1 MSGAARVN
9 DPIEHTGSLTGLL
22 AGLAIGAI
30 GAALVVGT
38 GGLAAVA
45 IVGASAAT
53 GAGVGQLIGSLSFCN
68 HQTGQIVS
76 GSSNVYINGEPA
88 ARAHVDQAKCDEH
101 SSRPQVIAQGSSNV
115 YINGHPAARVGDRT
129 ACDAKIVV
137 GSSNVF
143 IGGGTETTDPIN
155 PEVPELLERGI
166 LLVGLASA
174 FVLASPVIVIAVLV
188 GGVAG
193 GTVGSLGGA
202 QLFGEGSDGQKLMA
216 FSGALFGGGLGAK
229 GGKWFDTRY
238 DIKVQGVGSNFGNL
252 KITPKGAVKV
262 SNIAESEAA
271 LGRASQAR
279 ADLPQSKELKVKT
292 VSSNDKKTL
301 SGWGNKKPEGYERI
315 SAGQV
320 KAKSEEIGHEVK
332 SHPYDRDYKGQY
344 FSSHAEKQMSI
355 ASPNHPLGVSK
366 PMCTDC
372 QGYFSQLAKY
382 SKVEQTV
389 ADPKAIRIFKTD
401 GSVETIMRSE

>member
-1 MSGAARVN
+1 MSAAARLN

-45 IVGASAAT
+45 IVGAFAAT
-53 GAGVGQLIGSLSFCN
+53 GAGVGQLIGSLSCCN
-68 HQTGQIVS
+68 HQTGQILS

-88 ARAHVDQAKCDEH
+88 ARAHADQAKCDEH
-101 SSRPQVIAQGSSNV
+101 SSTPQVIAQGSSNV
-115 YINGHPAARVGDRT
+115 YINGHPAARVGDCT

-137 GSSNVF
+137 GSSSVF

-155 PEVPELLERGI
+155 PEVPELLTRGI

-174 FVLASPVIVIAVLV
+174 FVLVSPVIVIAGLV
-188 GGVAG
+188 GGIAG

-202 QLFGEGSDGQKLMA
+202 QLFGEGTDGQKLMA
-216 FSGALFGGGLGAK
+216 FGGALLGGGLGAK

-238 DIKVQGVGSNFGNL
+238 DIKVQDVGSNLGNL
-252 KITPKGAVKV
+252 KITPKGATKV

-279 ADLPQSKELKVKT
+279 
-292 VSSNDKKTL
+292 
-301 SGWGNKKPEGYERI
+301 
-315 SAGQV
+315 
-320 KAKSEEIGHEVK
+320 
-332 SHPYDRDYKGQY
+332 
-344 FSSHAEKQMSI
+344 
-355 ASPNHPLGVSK
+355 
-366 PMCTDC
+366 
-372 QGYFSQLAKY
+372 
-382 SKVEQTV
+382 
-389 ADPKAIRIFKTD
+389 
-401 GSVETIMRSE
+401 

>member
-1 MSGAARVN
+1 MSAAARVN

-88 ARAHVDQAKCDEH
+88 AIAHADQAKCDEH

-143 IGGGTETTDPIN
+143 IGGETETTDPIN

-174 FVLASPVIVIAVLV
+174 FVLASPVIVIAGLV
-188 GGVAG
+188 GGIAG
-193 GTVGSLGGA
+193 GTVGSMGGA
-202 QLFGEGSDGQKLMA
+202 QLFGEGTDGQKLMA
-216 FSGALFGGGLGAK
+216 FGGALLGGGLGAK

-238 DIKVQGVGSNFGNL
+238 DIKVQGVGSNLGNL
-252 KITPKGAVKV
+252 KITPKGAAKV

-279 ADLPQSKELKVKT
+279 AELPQSKELKVKT

-315 SAGQV
+315 SAAQV

>member
-1 MSGAARVN
+1 MSAAARVN

-53 GAGVGQLIGSLSFCN
+53 GAGVGQLIGSLSCCN

-88 ARAHVDQAKCDEH
+88 ARAHADQAKCDEH

-174 FVLASPVIVIAVLV
+174 FVLASPVIVIAGLV
-188 GGVAG
+188 GGIAG
-193 GTVGSLGGA
+193 GTVGSMGGA
-202 QLFGEGSDGQKLMA
+202 QLFGEGTDGQKLMA
-216 FSGALFGGGLGAK
+216 FGGALLGGGLGAK

-238 DIKVQGVGSNFGNL
+238 DIKVQGVGSNLGNL
-252 KITPKGAVKV
+252 KITPKGAAKV

-315 SAGQV
+315 SAEQV

-401 GSVETIMRSE
+401 GSVEIIMRSE

>member
-88 ARAHVDQAKCDEH
+88 ARAHADQAKCDEH

-174 FVLASPVIVIAVLV
+174 FVLASPVIVIAGLV

-216 FSGALFGGGLGAK
+216 FSGALLGGGLGAK

-279 ADLPQSKELKVKT
+279 TDLPQSKELKVKT

-315 SAGQV
+315 SAEQV

-372 QGYFSQLAKY
+372 QGYFSQWL
-382 SKVEQTV
+382 SIVRLSRQ
-389 ADPKAIRIFKTD
+389 
-401 GSVETIMRSE
+401 

>member
-1 MSGAARVN
+1 MSAAARVN

-45 IVGASAAT
+45 IVGAPAAT
-53 GAGVGQLIGSLSFCN
+53 GAGVGQLIGSLSCCN

-88 ARAHVDQAKCDEH
+88 ARSHADHAKCDEH
-101 SSRPQVIAQGSSNV
+101 SSRPQVISQGSSNV

-166 LLVGLASA
+166 FLVGLASA
-174 FVLASPVIVIAVLV
+174 FVLASPVIVIAGLV
-188 GGVAG
+188 GSIAG
-193 GTVGSLGGA
+193 GTVGSMGGA
-202 QLFGEGSDGQKLMA
+202 QLFGEGTDGQKLMA
-216 FSGALFGGGLGAK
+216 FGGALLGGGLGAK

-238 DIKVQGVGSNFGNL
+238 DIKVQGVGSNLGNL
-252 KITPKGAVKV
+252 KITPKGAAKV
-262 SNIAESEAA
+262 SNIAGSEAA

-315 SAGQV
+315 SAEQV

>member
-88 ARAHVDQAKCDEH
+88 ARAHADQAKCDEH

-115 YINGHPAARVGDRT
+115 YINGHPAARVGDCT

-155 PEVPELLERGI
+155 PEVPELLARGI

-174 FVLASPVIVIAVLV
+174 FVLASPVIVIAGLV
-188 GGVAG
+188 GSITG

-202 QLFGEGSDGQKLMA
+202 QLFGEGTDGQKLMA
-216 FSGALFGGGLGAK
+216 FSGALLGGGLGAK

-238 DIKVQGVGSNFGNL
+238 DIKVQGVGSNFGNF

-315 SAGQV
+315 SAEQV

-355 ASPNHPLGVSK
+355 ASANHPLGVSK

-401 GSVETIMRSE
+401 GSVEIIMRSE

>member
-1 MSGAARVN
+1 MSAAARVN

-53 GAGVGQLIGSLSFCN
+53 GAGVGQLIGSLSCCN

-88 ARAHVDQAKCDEH
+88 ARAHADQAKCDEH

-174 FVLASPVIVIAVLV
+174 FVLASPVIVIAGLV
-188 GGVAG
+188 GGIAG
-193 GTVGSLGGA
+193 GTVGSMGGA
-202 QLFGEGSDGQKLMA
+202 QLFGEGTDGQKLMS
-216 FSGALFGGGLGAK
+216 FGGALLGGGLGAK

-238 DIKVQGVGSNFGNL
+238 DIKVQGVGSNLGNL
-252 KITPKGAVKV
+252 KITPKGAAKV

-315 SAGQV
+315 SAEQV

>member
-1 MSGAARVN
+1 MSAAARVN

-53 GAGVGQLIGSLSFCN
+53 GAGVGQLIGSLSCCN

-88 ARAHVDQAKCDEH
+88 ARAHADQAKCDEH

-174 FVLASPVIVIAVLV
+174 FVLASPVIVIAGLV
-188 GGVAG
+188 GGIAG
-193 GTVGSLGGA
+193 GTVGSMGGA
-202 QLFGEGSDGQKLMA
+202 QLFGEGTDGQKLMA
-216 FSGALFGGGLGAK
+216 FGGALLGGGRGAK

-238 DIKVQGVGSNFGNL
+238 DIKVQGVGSNLGNL
-252 KITPKGAVKV
+252 KITPKGAAKV

-315 SAGQV
+315 SAEQV

>member
-1 MSGAARVN
+1 MSAAARLN

-30 GAALVVGT
+30 GAALVVGI

-45 IVGASAAT
+45 IVGAFAAT
-53 GAGVGQLIGSLSFCN
+53 GAGVGQLIGSLSCCN
-68 HQTGQIVS
+68 HQTGQILS

-88 ARAHVDQAKCDEH
+88 ARAHADQAKCDEH
-101 SSRPQVIAQGSSNV
+101 SSTPQVIAQGSSNV
-115 YINGHPAARVGDRT
+115 YINGHPAARVGDCT

-137 GSSNVF
+137 GSSSVF

-155 PEVPELLERGI
+155 PEVPELLTRGI

-174 FVLASPVIVIAVLV
+174 FVLVNPVIVIAGLV
-188 GGVAG
+188 GGIAG

-202 QLFGEGSDGQKLMA
+202 QLFGEGTDGQKLMA
-216 FSGALFGGGLGAK
+216 FGGALLGGGLGAK
-229 GGKWFDTRY
+229 GTKWFDTRY
-238 DIKVQGVGSNFGNL
+238 DIKVQDVGSNLGNL
-252 KITPKGAVKV
+252 KITPKGATKV

-315 SAGQV
+315 SAEQV

-332 SHPYDRDYKGQY
+332 SHPYDRGYKGQY

>member
-1 MSGAARVN
+1 MSAAARVN

-30 GAALVVGT
+30 GAALVIGT

-53 GAGVGQLIGSLSFCN
+53 GAGVGQLIGSLSCCN

-88 ARAHVDQAKCDEH
+88 ARAHADQAKCDEH

-174 FVLASPVIVIAVLV
+174 FVLASPVIVIAGLV
-188 GGVAG
+188 GGIAG
-193 GTVGSLGGA
+193 GTVGSMGGA
-202 QLFGEGSDGQKLMA
+202 QLFGEGTDGQKLMA
-216 FSGALFGGGLGAK
+216 FGGALLGGGLGAK

-238 DIKVQGVGSNFGNL
+238 DIKVQGVGSNLGNL
-252 KITPKGAVKV
+252 KITPKGAAKV

-315 SAGQV
+315 SAEQV

>member
-1 MSGAARVN
+1 MSAAARVN

-53 GAGVGQLIGSLSFCN
+53 GAGVGQLIGSLSCCN

-88 ARAHVDQAKCDEH
+88 ARAHADQAKCDEH
-101 SSRPQVIAQGSSNV
+101 TSRPQVIAQGSSNV

-155 PEVPELLERGI
+155 PEVPELLERSI

-174 FVLASPVIVIAVLV
+174 VVLASPVIVIAGLV
-188 GGVAG
+188 GGIAG
-193 GTVGSLGGA
+193 GTVGSMGGA
-202 QLFGEGSDGQKLMA
+202 QLFGEGTDGQKLMA
-216 FSGALFGGGLGAK
+216 FGGALLGGGLGAK

-238 DIKVQGVGSNFGNL
+238 DIKVQGVGSNLGNL
-252 KITPKGAVKV
+252 KITPKGAAKV

-315 SAGQV
+315 SAEQV

>member
-1 MSGAARVN
+1 MSAAARVN

-53 GAGVGQLIGSLSFCN
+53 GAGVGQLIGSLSCCN

-88 ARAHVDQAKCDEH
+88 ARAHADQAKCDER

-155 PEVPELLERGI
+155 PEVPELLERSI

-174 FVLASPVIVIAVLV
+174 VVLASPVIVIAGLV
-188 GGVAG
+188 GGIAG
-193 GTVGSLGGA
+193 GTVGSMGGA
-202 QLFGEGSDGQKLMA
+202 QLFGEGTDGQKLMA
-216 FSGALFGGGLGAK
+216 FGGALLGGGLGAK

-238 DIKVQGVGSNFGNL
+238 DIKVQGVGSNLGNL
-252 KITPKGAVKV
+252 KITPKGAAKV

-315 SAGQV
+315 SAEQV

>member
-1 MSGAARVN
+1 MSAAARVN

-53 GAGVGQLIGSLSFCN
+53 GAGVGQLIGSLSCCN

-88 ARAHVDQAKCDEH
+88 ARAHADQAKCDEH

-174 FVLASPVIVIAVLV
+174 FVLASPVIVIAGLV
-188 GGVAG
+188 GGIAG
-193 GTVGSLGGA
+193 GTVGSMGGA
-202 QLFGEGSDGQKLMA
+202 QLFGEGTDGQKLMA
-216 FSGALFGGGLGAK
+216 FGGALLGGGLGAK

-238 DIKVQGVGSNFGNL
+238 DIKVQGAGSNLGNL
-252 KITPKGAVKV
+252 KITPKGAAKV

-315 SAGQV
+315 SAEQV

-372 QGYFSQLAKY
+372 QGYFSHLAKY

>member
-76 GSSNVYINGEPA
+76 GSSNVYINGESA

-174 FVLASPVIVIAVLV
+174 FVLASPVIVIAGLV

-216 FSGALFGGGLGAK
+216 FSGALLGGGLGAK

-315 SAGQV
+315 SAEQV

>member
-1 MSGAARVN
+1 MSAAARVN

-53 GAGVGQLIGSLSFCN
+53 GAGVGQLIGSLSCCN

-88 ARAHVDQAKCDEH
+88 ARSHADQAKCDEH

-174 FVLASPVIVIAVLV
+174 FVLASPVIVIAGLV
-188 GGVAG
+188 GGIAG
-193 GTVGSLGGA
+193 GTVGSMGGA
-202 QLFGEGSDGQKLMA
+202 QLFGEGTDGQKLMA
-216 FSGALFGGGLGAK
+216 FGGALLGGGLGAK

-238 DIKVQGVGSNFGNL
+238 DIKVQGVGSNLGNL
-252 KITPKGAVKV
+252 KITPKGAAKV

-315 SAGQV
+315 SAEQV

>member
-1 MSGAARVN
+1 MSAAARVN

-53 GAGVGQLIGSLSFCN
+53 GAGVGQLIGSLSCCN

-88 ARAHVDQAKCDEH
+88 ARSHADHAKCDEH
-101 SSRPQVIAQGSSNV
+101 SSRPQVISQGSSNV

-166 LLVGLASA
+166 FLVGLASA
-174 FVLASPVIVIAVLV
+174 FVLASPVIVIAGLV
-188 GGVAG
+188 GSIAG
-193 GTVGSLGGA
+193 GTVGSMGGA
-202 QLFGEGSDGQKLMA
+202 QLFGEGTDGQKLMA
-216 FSGALFGGGLGAK
+216 FGGALLGGGLGAK

-238 DIKVQGVGSNFGNL
+238 DIKVQGVGSNLGNL
-252 KITPKGAVKV
+252 KITPKGAAKV
-262 SNIAESEAA
+262 SNIAGSEAA

-315 SAGQV
+315 SAEQV

>member
-1 MSGAARVN
+1 MSAAARVN

-53 GAGVGQLIGSLSFCN
+53 GAGVGQLIGSLSCCN

-76 GSSNVYINGEPA
+76 GSSDVYINGEPA
-88 ARAHVDQAKCDEH
+88 ARAHADQAKCDEH

-115 YINGHPAARVGDRT
+115 YINGHPAARVGDRI

-174 FVLASPVIVIAVLV
+174 FVLASPVIVIAGLV
-188 GGVAG
+188 GGIAG
-193 GTVGSLGGA
+193 GTVGGWGGA
-202 QLFGEGSDGQKLMA
+202 KLFGEGTDGQKLMA
-216 FSGALFGGGLGAK
+216 FGGALLGGGLGAK

-238 DIKVQGVGSNFGNL
+238 DIKIQGVGSNLGNL
-252 KITPKGAVKV
+252 KITPKGAAKV

-301 SGWGNKKPEGYERI
+301 SGWGNKKPESYEKI
-315 SAGQV
+315 SAEQV
-320 KAKSEEIGHEVK
+320 KTKSEEIGHEVK

-382 SKVEQTV
+382 SKVEQIV

-401 GSVETIMRSE
+401 GTVETIMRSE